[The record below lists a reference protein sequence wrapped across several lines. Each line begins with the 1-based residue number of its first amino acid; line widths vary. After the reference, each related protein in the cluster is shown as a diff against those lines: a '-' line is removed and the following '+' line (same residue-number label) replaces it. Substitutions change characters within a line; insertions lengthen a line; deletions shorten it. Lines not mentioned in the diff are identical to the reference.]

1 MITSKFTEFIVSTS
15 YDQLPDGVIQKA
27 KECFTDFMGVALR
40 GSETESGEA
49 VKNIIRPGDESTVIG
64 QGRSTPMEA
73 GLANGIFAHSMD
85 LDDGH
90 RLAMLHP
97 GACVIPASLS
107 LCEAENRTGKELIES
122 IVVGY
127 QVAIALGMMV
137 NPGHRSRGFHSTGTC
152 GTLGAAAAACKAMD
166 LSETQITNALGLA
179 GTQAAGLLE
188 SDHSGSMGK
197 HLHTGRAAQSG
208 ILSALLA
215 RNGFTGAETI
225 LEGDEGFL
233 KAMADVDPNAMTD
246 IDPNAMTDIDPNAM
260 TDIDPNAMTDID
272 PYTMAHVHPHETDL
286 PMENYH
292 ISDVYFKIY
301 PVCRH
306 LHSSIDALLEIVE
319 EEHPE
324 LGEIEKITVN
334 TYKIA
339 AEHDDYHPTSTEA
352 LRQSLPVS
360 MAVALLNHY
369 QETGDLIEFSYSPR
383 NKEGINDISG
393 KIQIKTNDT
402 LDKEYP
408 KSRPSEVS
416 ISTQKGVYKRRVDL
430 PYGEPENP
438 LKQGVEWKFRNLN
451 PDVDAGVLDVIVNM
465 DSYPD
470 VRQFMGDL
478 NSFLKI

>member
-260 TDIDPNAMTDID
+260 TDIDP
-272 PYTMAHVHPHETDL
+272 YTMAHVHPHETDL

>member
-1 MITSKFTEFIVSTS
+1 MSTS
-15 YDQLPDGVIQKA
+15 YDQLPDDVIQKA
-27 KECFTDFMGVALR
+27 KECFTDFVGVALR

-49 VKNIIRPGDESTVIG
+49 VKNIIRPGGESTVIG

-97 GACVIPASLS
+97 GACVIPAALS

-127 QVAIALGMMV
+127 QVVIALGMMV

-215 RNGFTGAETI
+215 RNGFTGGETI

-233 KAMADVDPNAMTD
+233 K
-246 IDPNAMTDIDPNAM
+246 AM

-272 PYTMAHVHPHETDL
+272 PYTMVDAHPHETDL

-306 LHSSIDALLEIVE
+306 LHSSIDALLEIVKE
-319 EEHPE
+319 NQLE
-324 LGEIEKITVN
+324 LEEIEKITVN

-369 QETGDLIEFSYSPR
+369 QETVDLIEFSYSPP
-383 NKEGINDISG
+383 NQKEINDISG
-393 KIQIKTNDT
+393 KIQIKIDSN
-402 LDKEYP
+402 LDKQYP
-408 KSRPSEVS
+408 QSRPSEVT
-416 ISTQKGVYKRRVDL
+416 IFTEKGIYKNKVDL
-430 PYGEPENP
+430 PQGEPENP

-451 PDVDAGVLDVIVNM
+451 PDVDARVLDVIGNM

>member
-1 MITSKFTEFIVSTS
+1 MSTS

-40 GSETESGEA
+40 GSGTESGEA
-49 VKNIIRPGDESTVIG
+49 VKNIIRPGGESTVIG

-97 GACVIPASLS
+97 GACVIPAALS

-127 QVAIALGMMV
+127 QVVIALGMMV

-152 GTLGAAAAACKAMD
+152 GTIGAAAAASKAMS
-166 LSETQITNALGLA
+166 LNEEEIANALGLA

-215 RNGFTGAETI
+215 RNGFTGGETI

-233 KAMADVDPNAMTD
+233 K
-246 IDPNAMTDIDPNAM
+246 AM

-272 PYTMAHVHPHETDL
+272 PYTMVDAHPHETDL

-306 LHSSIDALLEIVE
+306 LHSSIDALLEIVKE
-319 EEHPE
+319 EQPE
-324 LGEIEKITVN
+324 LEEIEKITVN

-369 QETGDLIEFSYSPR
+369 QETVDLIEFSYSPP
-383 NKEGINDISG
+383 NQKEINDISG
-393 KIQIKTNDT
+393 KIQIKIDSN
-402 LDKEYP
+402 LDKQYP
-408 KSRPSEVS
+408 QSRPSEVT
-416 ISTQKGVYKRRVDL
+416 IFTEKGIYKNKVDL
-430 PYGEPENP
+430 PQGEPENP

-451 PDVDAGVLDVIVNM
+451 PDVDARVLDVIGNM

>member
-1 MITSKFTEFIVSTS
+1 MSTS
-15 YDQLPDGVIQKA
+15 YDQLPDDVIQKA
-27 KECFTDFMGVALR
+27 KECFTDFVGVALR

-49 VKNIIRPGDESTVIG
+49 VKNIIRPGGESTVIG

-97 GACVIPASLS
+97 GACVIPAALS

-127 QVAIALGMMV
+127 QVVIALGMMV

-233 KAMADVDPNAMTD
+233 KAM
-246 IDPNAMTDIDPNAM
+246 TDIDPNAM

-272 PYTMAHVHPHETDL
+272 PYTMVDAHPHETDL

-306 LHSSIDALLEIVE
+306 LHSSIDALLEIVKE
-319 EEHPE
+319 EQPE
-324 LGEIEKITVN
+324 LEEIEKITVN

-369 QETGDLIEFSYSPR
+369 QETVDLIEFSYSPP
-383 NKEGINDISG
+383 NQKEINDISG
-393 KIQIKTNDT
+393 KIQIKIDSN
-402 LDKEYP
+402 LDKQYP
-408 KSRPSEVS
+408 QSRPSEVT
-416 ISTQKGVYKRRVDL
+416 IFTEKGIYKNKVDL
-430 PYGEPENP
+430 PQGEPENP

-451 PDVDAGVLDVIVNM
+451 PDVDARVLDVIGNM

>member
-1 MITSKFTEFIVSTS
+1 MSTS
-15 YDQLPDGVIQKA
+15 YDQLPDDVIQKA
-27 KECFTDFMGVALR
+27 KECFTDFVGVALR

-49 VKNIIRPGDESTVIG
+49 VKNIIRPGGESTVIG

-97 GACVIPASLS
+97 GACVIPAALS

-127 QVAIALGMMV
+127 QVVIALGMMV

-166 LSETQITNALGLA
+166 LSETQINNALGLA

-215 RNGFTGAETI
+215 RNGFTGGETI

-233 KAMADVDPNAMTD
+233 K
-246 IDPNAMTDIDPNAM
+246 AM

-272 PYTMAHVHPHETDL
+272 PYTMVDAHPHETDL

-306 LHSSIDALLEIVE
+306 LHSSIDALLEIVKE
-319 EEHPE
+319 NQLE
-324 LGEIEKITVN
+324 LEEIEKITVN

-369 QETGDLIEFSYSPR
+369 QETVDLIEFSYSPP
-383 NKEGINDISG
+383 NQKEINDISG
-393 KIQIKTNDT
+393 KIQIKIDSN
-402 LDKEYP
+402 LDKQYP
-408 KSRPSEVS
+408 QSRPSEVT
-416 ISTQKGVYKRRVDL
+416 IFTEKGIYKNKVDL
-430 PYGEPENP
+430 PQGEPENP

-451 PDVDAGVLDVIVNM
+451 PDVDARVLDVIGNM

>member
-40 GSETESGEA
+40 GSGTESGEA

-215 RNGFTGAETI
+215 RNGFTGGETI

-233 KAMADVDPNAMTD
+233 K
-246 IDPNAMTDIDPNAM
+246 AM

-272 PYTMAHVHPHETDL
+272 PYTMVDAHPHETDL

-306 LHSSIDALLEIVE
+306 LHSSIDALLEIVKE
-319 EEHPE
+319 NQLE
-324 LGEIEKITVN
+324 LEEIEKITVN

-369 QETGDLIEFSYSPR
+369 QETVDLIEFSYSPP
-383 NKEGINDISG
+383 NQKEINDISG
-393 KIQIKTNDT
+393 KIQIKIDSN
-402 LDKEYP
+402 LDKQYP
-408 KSRPSEVS
+408 QSRPSEVT
-416 ISTQKGVYKRRVDL
+416 IFTEKGIYKNKVDL
-430 PYGEPENP
+430 PQGEPENP

-451 PDVDAGVLDVIVNM
+451 PDVDARVLDVIGNM